1 MTTLKAILCI
11 IFICFSF
18 TRNIQ
23 GQPTLAQDWEASLVK
38 IMKGGESGFS
48 VPHGCGL
55 LVKGQEIGLTY
66 LITNRHLIGDRDSLY
81 FIMTNYDTS
90 SAPPKLTPCEVI
102 YPLNND
108 KGNPVWI
115 SYPDTL
121 FDIAII
127 PLLEM
132 HNDCIKTFRVF
143 PSEKISD
150 FEGISEGD
158 FVYFYGLPFMSRLQ
172 RSGESVALVRGGIVS
187 YKAEEPTVINNT
199 LLTYGQFLID
209 GFSYRGNS
217 GSPVITSCGQ
227 DSSARL
233 VGIVVGH
240 IPQADLISH
249 LAITNGTLVLDTT
262 VVEKNTGLAIV
273 SGAHILKEM
282 VDIADREFRRIIE
295 RAKNQKNQ

>member
-1 MTTLKAILCI
+1 MTTMKAILYI
-11 IFICFSF
+11 ILIWFSF
-18 TRNIQ
+18 STNIQ

-38 IMKGGESGFS
+38 IMKGGESRFS

-66 LITNRHLIGDRDSLY
+66 LITNRHLIGNRDSLY

-90 SAPPKLTPCEVI
+90 FSPPRLTPCEVI
-102 YPLNND
+102 YPLNNE

-115 SYPDTL
+115 SHPDTL

-132 HNDCIKTFRVF
+132 DNDCIETFKVF

-150 FEGISEGD
+150 FNGISEGD
-158 FVYFYGLPFMSRLQ
+158 FVYFYGLPFMSRLK

-209 GFSYRGNS
+209 GFSYGGNS
-217 GSPVITSCGQ
+217 GSPVITSCGP

-240 IPQADLISH
+240 VPEADIISH
-249 LAITNGTLVLDTT
+249 LAITNGKLVLDTT
-262 VVEKNTGLAIV
+262 VVEKNTGLAIA
-273 SGAHILKEM
+273 SGAHIVREM
-282 VDIADREFRRIIE
+282 VDLAGRTFRRLIE
-295 RAKNQKNQ
+295 REKKQ